1 MEVIVGLG
9 VRDPH
14 FQEKTALVIN
24 VQPLSDD
31 QSASSCQATVV
42 DELDPDKALAGRLT
56 QARVNA
62 VQKSRPG
69 A

>member
-1 MEVIVGLG
+1 MQVIAGLG

-24 VQPLSDD
+24 FQPLSDD
-31 QSASSCQATVV
+31 QQASSCHATVV
-42 DELDPDKALAGRLT
+42 DEFDPDKALAGRLT

-62 VQKSRPG
+62 VQKS
-69 A
+69 